1 MEIIQTENHRTRTR
15 IVPSPAS
22 RFKSVSMP
30 HIFLSM
36 SSWLHSSRSQRP
48 YSIHS
53 RCLAG
58 ALFFR
63 TLHPASGSYSSSSSV
78 RIGVVGRSSHSR
90 VAEAPPDIALFERN
104 SKAESMC
111 MLIPTYAFSSFK
123 DFLIILCVVFC
134 PQIDWRAVF

>member
-15 IVPSPAS
+15 VVPSPAS

-36 SSWLHSSRSQRP
+36 SSWLHSSQSQRP

-58 ALFFR
+58 AFFCR

-78 RIGVVGRSSHSR
+78 RLGVVGRSSHSNGR
-90 VAEAPPDIALFERN
+90 STKFERIWR
-104 SKAESMC
+104 AESMC
-111 MLIPTYAFSSFK
+111 MLIPRYAFSSCK
-123 DFLIILCVVFC
+123 DFLIILYVVFW